1 MTAKAMKAEG
11 NLVKKGKL
19 HKLALGCD
27 SDYDGAQL
35 WINLSAPYT
44 HTHTTYTRHTHRANT
59 TSVIVSD
66 GQKSFQSGDPVI
78 PHSPGLRPSSRLG
91 SSRTSTLPNG
101 PLITTYVTLTL
112 TLTRNITFML
122 RKQSGRLYRF
132 CV

>member
-1 MTAKAMKAEG
+1 MTGVTVKAMKLER

-35 WINLSAPYT
+35 WINLSAPT
-44 HTHTTYTRHTHRANT
+44 HTHEHTHVTHTHRANT

-66 GQKSFQSGDPVI
+66 GQKSFQSGGDPVI

-101 PLITTYVTLTL
+101 PLITIHNVNISKTY
-112 TLTRNITFML
+112 
-122 RKQSGRLYRF
+122 
-132 CV
+132 